1 MDAHVGTISLEYAKC
16 TLYTPSLRS
25 VMSNPTPDSGN
36 DTPHEQPT
44 EAVPPPPDHP
54 TDVTAPLPPPN
65 TWQQPQGQ
73 PGPQQPAGPNTF
85 ITAVND
91 QVAVSGQLA
100 QSRTVEAFQ
109 QIGRAHV

>member
-36 DTPHEQPT
+36 DTTHEQPT

-73 PGPQQPAGPNTF
+73 RSEEHT
-85 ITAVND
+85 
-91 QVAVSGQLA
+91 SEL
-100 QSRTVEAFQ
+100 QSRGHLVCRLLLEKKK
-109 QIGRAHV
+109 RE